1 MLKSLQAST
10 GVVAVI
16 LHHLELI
23 AFCIAYFHFSKT
35 QMLGEPGKE
44 ILFKKVYFFICRQV
58 VMHESWEQAE
68 TVLHAIQIIN
78 FSTKLKAEHDV
89 WKILLHVFNLP
100 LFTLSN
106 SMFSQQMGA
115 EVFLHNKGP
124 PAIHEKH
131 NAILLTKEF

>member
-58 VMHESWEQAE
+58 VM
-68 TVLHAIQIIN
+68 HAIQIIN